1 MACREPSVTF
11 RFVMLSG
18 MAKRA
23 GAMHVAK
30 VSKKYVTKDGISRES
45 VAYLLRRT
53 YRDGVTVKHE
63 TLANLSALPA
73 ATLEAVRVSLTGQ
86 ALVVPG
92 QDLEV
97 TGSLPHGHVA
107 AVHAQAKALGLPALL
122 GPAGRDRDITLALII
137 ARVCRPASK
146 LATTRW
152 WTDTTLAAD
161 LGVADASTD
170 EVYAAMDWLAGR
182 QDTIEKRLVA
192 RHLDTAQNPDRLA
205 LFDLSSSWVTGRCC
219 PLAARGYSRDGKKG
233 LPQIEYGLLTDPAG
247 RPVAVR
253 VFPGN
258 TADPSAFSTIAAA
271 VKDTFK
277 LTDMVMV
284 GDRGMITSARVQE
297 LRDLGGLGWV
307 TALRA
312 PAIAALAADN
322 GPLQM
327 TLFDQVNL
335 AEITHPDYPTERLI
349 ACRNPALAAERA
361 RKRLALLEATD
372 LELAKI
378 SAAVV
383 AGRLAGAGKIGV
395 RVGKVIGRYKM
406 AKHYV
411 LDITND
417 QFAFTRDTDQITAE
431 AALDG
436 IYVIRTTIGPEQ
448 MDAAKVVATYKSL
461 ALVERDFRSIKSIDL
476 DLRPIH
482 HWTETRV
489 RAHVLICMLA
499 SYLVWHL
506 RQTWAPLTFTD
517 ENKPD
522 PTDPVAPA
530 RRSQGADAKAATKTT
545 TDDLPATS
553 FTNLLDHLATLTR
566 NHLRVAGHDES
577 GFDLLAIPTP
587 TQRRAFELLGA
598 SIPLTLK

>member
-1 MACREPSVTF
+1 
-11 RFVMLSG
+11 
-18 MAKRA
+18 
-23 GAMHVAK
+23 MHVAK
-30 VSKKYVTKDGISRES
+30 VAKKYVTKDGASRES

-53 YRDGVTVKHE
+53 YRDGTKVRHE
-63 TLANLSALPA
+63 TLANLSALPQ

-97 TGSLPHGHVA
+97 TGSRPHGHVA

-122 GPAGRDRDITLALII
+122 GPAGRERDIALALII
-137 ARVCRPASK
+137 ARVCRPGSK

-152 WTDTTLAAD
+152 WADTTLAAD
-161 LGVADASTD
+161 LGVADATTD

-182 QDTIEKRLVA
+182 QDAIESKLV
-192 RHLDTAQNPDRLA
+192 RTHLTGAANPDRLA

-258 TADPSAFSTIAAA
+258 TADPTAFTAIVQT

-277 LTDMVMV
+277 LKDMVMV

-297 LRDLGGLGWV
+297 LRDLGGFGWV

-312 PAIAALAADN
+312 PAIAALAADD

-327 TLFDQVNL
+327 SLFDQVNL
-335 AEITHPDYPTERLI
+335 AEITHPDYPGERLV
-349 ACRNPALAAERA
+349 ACRNPALAQERA

-372 LELAKI
+372 VELAKI
-378 SAAVV
+378 VAAVV
-383 AGRLAGAGKIGV
+383 AGRLSGAGKIGV
-395 RVGKVIGRYKM
+395 RVGKVVGRYKM
-406 AKHYV
+406 AKHYT
-411 LDITND
+411 LTITD
-417 QFAFTRDTDQITAE
+417 DTFVFTRDQDQITAE

-436 IYVIRTTIGPEQ
+436 IYVIRTTMAPEQ

-461 ALVERDFRSIKSIDL
+461 ARVERDFRCLKAIDL

-482 HWTETRV
+482 HYTETRV
-489 RAHVLICMLA
+489 RAHVFICMLA
-499 SYLVWHL
+499 AYLVWHL
-506 RQTWAPLTFTD
+506 RQAWAPLTFTD
-517 ENKPD
+517 ENRPEAA
-522 PTDPVAPA
+522 DPVAPA
-530 RRSQGADAKAATKTT
+530 QRSKDADAKAATKTT
-545 TDDLPATS
+545 TDELPARS
-553 FTNLLDHLATLTR
+553 FTALLDHLATLTR
-566 NHLRVAGHDES
+566 NHLRVAGHDQS

-587 TQRRAFELLGA
+587 TGRRAFELLGA
-598 SIPLTLK
+598 PIPLTLK